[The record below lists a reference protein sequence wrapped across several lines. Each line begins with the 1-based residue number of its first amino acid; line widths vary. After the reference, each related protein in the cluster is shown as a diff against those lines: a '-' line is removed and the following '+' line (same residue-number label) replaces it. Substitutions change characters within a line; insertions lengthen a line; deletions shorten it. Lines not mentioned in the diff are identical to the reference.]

1 MDAVSLIKK
10 HLESSPNG
18 TILLNK
24 LYLDAIDYEIKDNEI
39 VDALTKLEEEKY
51 LKVEKIRPLLWEWRI
66 TKL

>member
-1 MDAVSLIKK
+1 V
-10 HLESSPNG
+10 
-18 TILLNK
+18 NK